1 MTTFRDLGVSDE
13 VVRALAARGIETPF
27 PIQIM
32 VIEDA
37 TSGRDT
43 LARSKTGSGKTLGF
57 AIPIVDQVDPEAD
70 RRPAALV
77 LTPTRELAQQV
88 SDAFEDIAKAKDLR
102 VMAVYGGTNV
112 REQSKGVGSA
122 HILIATP
129 GRLDDLVERGLVRL
143 DGVKILVLDEADRML
158 DMGFQPQ
165 VDRIVRRLPKD
176 RQTMFFSA
184 TLDGAIGRM
193 ADVYTRNPVR
203 HEVDLGEL
211 RFVEEADH
219 RFIPVA
225 PQEKL
230 SDARAAG
237 VGGVGIDARV
247 REHEASGRPS
257 GEAAP
262 RRGGSGRR
270 DARRHDAA
278 STGATPCT
286 VSRRA
291 SSGSSSRPTW
301 PPGGSTSSGSPWS

>member
-13 VVRALAARGIETPF
+13 VVRALAARGIEAPF

-57 AIPIVDQVDPEAD
+57 AIPIVDQVDPDAD
-70 RRPAALV
+70 RRPVALV

-88 SDAFEDIAKAKDLR
+88 SDAFEDIAEAKDLR

-143 DGVKILVLDEADRML
+143 DGVKIFVLDEADRML

-165 VDRIVRRLPKD
+165 VDRIVRQLPKD

-203 HEVDLGEL
+203 HEVGPGEL
-211 RFVEEADH
+211 AVRRGGRPSLHPRGAAGEALH
-219 RFIPVA
+219 
-225 PQEKL
+225 
-230 SDARAAG
+230 ARSAG
-237 VGGVGIDARV
+237 VGGVGLDARV

-257 GEAAP
+257 GETAP
-262 RRGGSGRR
+262 GGGRSGRR

-278 STGATPCT
+278 GTGARSPAA
-286 VSRRA
+286 SRRA
-291 SSGSSSRPTW
+291 SSGSSWRPTW
-301 PPGGSTSSGSPWS
+301 PRAGSTSSGSRWS